1 MRGRRFIILL
11 LLAIPLG
18 WYAYRDSLKGPVDD
32 SPKRDK
38 VFAVEADK
46 IDELEIKSESGDRT
60 TLRRK
65 GSDWEVVQP
74 NAAPAD
80 QAAVSGITSNLS
92 SVEIQRVID
101 ENAADLKEFGLSEP
115 RVEVGFKANG
125 KQFRLQLGQKTP
137 SGTDVYAKLA
147 DAKKVFLVPSFLD
160 STFNHG
166 TFDLRDK
173 SVLKLDREKI
183 DTVEMTAGGRTIR
196 VEKKNGEWQIAE
208 PSLGRAEF
216 GAVDGLVSRISTVQM
231 KSIVPDSS
239 DLKKFGLDKP
249 AATVRLGSGSS
260 QATLL
265 VGGPAETGTVYA
277 KDFSRP
283 AVFTIESTLLD
294 DLKKD
299 GSEYRQKDLFDAR
312 SFNTTR
318 LEIVRNG
325 QTTVFEKTKVKD
337 KDGKEQEKWRQ
348 TAPAAKDVDAAK
360 IEALIS
366 AATGARATGF
376 VDSTA
381 KTGLDKPEL
390 SLTFKYDE
398 GKEEH
403 VAFARTKDGA
413 YASRTGSPGAAKV
426 DASVIDAIIKA
437 LEGVK

>member
-1 MRGRRFIILL
+1 MRGLRFIILL
-11 LLAIPLG
+11 LIAIPLG
-18 WYAYRDSLKGPVDD
+18 WYAYHDSKKGPVDD

-46 IDELEIKSESGDRT
+46 IDELEVRSESGDRT

-65 GSDWEVVQP
+65 GSDWEIVQP
-74 NAAPAD
+74 VASPVD

-92 SVEIQRVID
+92 SVEIQRLID
-101 ENAADLKEFGLSEP
+101 ENPTDLKEFGLAEP
-115 RVEVGFKANG
+115 RVEVAFKANG
-125 KQFRLQLGQKTP
+125 QQRRLQLGQKTP
-137 SGTDVYAKLA
+137 SGSDVYAKLA

-160 STFNHG
+160 STFNRS

-183 DTVEMTAGGRTIR
+183 DTVEVTAGGRMAR
-196 VEKKNGEWQIAE
+196 FEKKNGEWQIAE
-208 PSLGRAEF
+208 PPSGRAEF
-216 GAVDGLVSRISTVQM
+216 SAVDGLVSRVSSVQM
-231 KSIVPDSS
+231 KSIVPDAS
-239 DLKKFGLDKP
+239 DLKKYGLDKP
-249 AATVRLGSGSS
+249 AVTVRLGSGSS

-265 VGGPAETGTVYA
+265 IGGPAETGSVHA
-277 KDFSRP
+277 KDLSRP
-283 AVFTIESTLLD
+283 AVFTIESSLLD

-299 GSEYRQKDLFDAR
+299 ASEYRQKDLFDAR

-348 TAPAAKDVDAAK
+348 TAPAARDVDAAK

-390 SLTFKYDE
+390 SVTFTYDE
-398 GKEEH
+398 GKEER
-403 VAFARTKDGA
+403 VAFARTKEGA
-413 YASRTGSPGAAKV
+413 YAARAGSPGAAKV
-426 DASVIDAIIKA
+426 DASVIDAIVKA
-437 LEGVK
+437 LEDVK

>member
-1 MRGRRFIILL
+1 MRGLRFIILL
-11 LLAIPLG
+11 LIAIPLG
-18 WYAYRDSLKGPVDD
+18 WYAYHDSTKGPIDD

-65 GSDWEVVQP
+65 GTDWDIVQP
-74 NAAPAD
+74 IAAPAD

-101 ENAADLKEFGLSEP
+101 ENAADLKEFGLAEP
-115 RVEVGFKANG
+115 RVEVAFKSNG
-125 KQFRLQLGQKTP
+125 QQRRLQLGQKTP

-183 DTVEMTAGGRTIR
+183 DTVEVTAGGRTTR
-196 VEKKNGEWQIAE
+196 FEKKNGEWQIAE
-208 PSLGRAEF
+208 PSAGRAEF
-216 GAVDGLVSRISTVQM
+216 GAVDGLVSRISSVQM

-239 DLKKFGLDKP
+239 DLKKYGLDKP
-249 AATVRLGSGSS
+249 AVTVRLGSGSS

-265 VGGPAETGTVYA
+265 VGGPAATGSVYA

-283 AVFTIESTLLD
+283 TVFTIESTLLD

-299 GSEYRQKDLFDAR
+299 ASEYRQKDLFDAR

-348 TAPAAKDVDAAK
+348 TAPAARDVDAAK

-366 AATGARATGF
+366 AATGTRATGF

-398 GKEEH
+398 GKEER

-413 YASRTGSPGAAKV
+413 YASRAGSPGAAKV
-426 DASVIDAIIKA
+426 EASVIDAIVKA
-437 LEGVK
+437 FEDVK

>member
-1 MRGRRFIILL
+1 MRGLRFIILL
-11 LLAIPLG
+11 LIAIALG
-18 WYAYRDSLKGPVDD
+18 WYAYHDSTKGPVDD

-60 TLRRK
+60 ALRRK
-65 GSDWEVVQP
+65 GSDWEIVQP
-74 NAAPAD
+74 IAAPAD
-80 QAAVSGITSNLS
+80 PAAVSGITSNLS

-101 ENAADLKEFGLSEP
+101 ENAADLKEFGLAEP
-115 RVEVGFKANG
+115 RVEVAFKANG
-125 KQFRLQLGQKTP
+125 KQLRLQLGQKTP

-147 DAKKVFLVPSFLD
+147 DAKKVFLIPSFLD

-183 DTVEMTAGGRTIR
+183 DTVEVTAGGRTIR

-208 PSLGRAEF
+208 PSPGRAEF
-216 GAVDGLVSRISTVQM
+216 GAVDGLVSRISSVQM

-239 DLKKFGLDKP
+239 DLKKYGLDKP
-249 AATVRLGSGSS
+249 AVTVRLGSGSS

-265 VGGPAETGTVYA
+265 IGGPAETGTVYA

-348 TAPAAKDVDAAK
+348 TAPAARDVDGAK

-413 YASRTGSPGAAKV
+413 YASRAGSPGAAKV
-426 DASVIDAIIKA
+426 EASVIDAIVKA
-437 LEGVK
+437 FEDVK